1 MKKNALLF
9 CLVFVF
15 ISCSQKEETYADWE
29 KSHPEAPSD
38 APNKVAPILNDS
50 IEEKAQQ
57 QREVERLVGRIQNEV
72 ERIDGFSSE
81 RSFGNL
87 QTIQLELD
95 FFSNCQKLASECE
108 SLPLFAEN
116 SEAMIV
122 LKGFKKKLV
131 SLQNAE
137 FPKLRKAYGKIAK
150 EDLWVHNIVVLVKG
164 NRSTTIEFVGGY
176 FANNNNIKE
185 TQDALSD
192 ILNGLRFKR
201 ANYKWYKYD
210 EEYTYYTFQILSDS
224 EL

>member
-1 MKKNALLF
+1 
-9 CLVFVF
+9 LVFVLF
-15 ISCSQKEETYADWE
+15 SCSKKDETYADWE
-29 KSHPEAPSD
+29 KSHPEAP
-38 APNKVAPILNDS
+38 NNVAPILNDS

-57 QREVERLVGRIQNEV
+57 QRDLEQMVRKIQNES

-81 RSFGNL
+81 KSFGNV

-95 FFSNCQKLASECE
+95 FFSNCQKLVSEAE
-108 SLPLFAEN
+108 GLPLFAEN

-122 LKGFKKKLV
+122 LNGLKKKLV

-150 EDLWVHNIVVLVKG
+150 EDLWIHNIDVLVKG

-176 FANNNNIKE
+176 FANNSNIKE
-185 TQDALSD
+185 TQDALSE

-201 ANYKWYKYD
+201 VNYKWYKYD
-210 EEYTYYTFQILSDS
+210 EEYTYYTLRTVGDN
-224 EL
+224 ELQ